1 MRALGPESRQ
11 PRGAAHGGAAYGGAA
26 YGGAARGVSGGALWR
41 YRLARLWRRRTLR
54 RAVLVQGPALA
65 LAAVAAMLAS
75 DPAVHAALADKA
87 QAVRAALTARPEFAI
102 RRIEI
107 EGASPGVRAEILASL
122 TDAMGASSLN
132 LDANA
137 VRRRVESLGWVASA
151 RVSLEAPE
159 ALRVAVVERAAA
171 AVWRIDGE
179 PVLIDRAGVVIEPA
193 FRRAD
198 HPDLPLVAGE
208 GANAAVAEALAV
220 MDAAGPLAP
229 RIRGLV
235 RVGARRWDVVLT
247 GVTREEDDDVTLRLP
262 AENAAAAMVRAAALQ
277 SDHAL
282 FDRDIR
288 AVDLRLPDRPTVR
301 LTPRALTRLAAL
313 RGDSA

>member
-1 MRALGPESRQ
+1 MRALGPQDR
-11 PRGAAHGGAAYGGAA
+11 PARRAGAADAP
-26 YGGAARGVSGGALWR
+26 LWR
-41 YRLARLWRRRTLR
+41 YRLARLWRRRAFR

-65 LAAVAAMLAS
+65 LAAAAAMLAS
-75 DPAVHAALADKA
+75 DPAVHAALADRA

-107 EGASPGVRAEILASL
+107 EGASPGVRAEILAAL

-137 VRRRVESLGWVASA
+137 VRRRVEALGWVASA

-159 ALRVAVVERAAA
+159 GLRVAVVERAAA

-179 PVLIDRAGVVIEPA
+179 PALIDRAGFVIEPA

-198 HPDLPLVAGE
+198 HPDLPLIAGE
-208 GANAAVAEALAV
+208 GANAAVADALAV
-220 MDAAGPLAP
+220 LEAAGPLAP
-229 RIRGLV
+229 RVRGLV
-235 RVGARRWDVVLT
+235 RVGARRWDVVLS

-262 AENAAAAMVRAAALQ
+262 AEGAPAAMARAAALQ
-277 SDHAL
+277 TAHGL

-288 AVDLRLPDRPTVR
+288 AVDLRLPGRPTVR
-301 LTPRALTRLAAL
+301 LTARALARLAAA
-313 RGDSA
+313 RGDQA

>member
-1 MRALGPESRQ
+1 MRALGPDDRPPQGGARIAGAQREAA
-11 PRGAAHGGAAYGGAA
+11 PRGRAADAP
-26 YGGAARGVSGGALWR
+26 LWR
-41 YRLARLWRRRTLR
+41 YRLARLWRRRAFR

-65 LAAVAAMLAS
+65 LAAAAAALAS
-75 DPAVHAALADKA
+75 DPQVHAALADKA

-107 EGASPGVRAEILASL
+107 EGASPAVRAEILAAL

-137 VRRRVESLGWVASA
+137 VRRRVEALGWVASA

-159 ALRVAVVERAAA
+159 GLRVAVDERTAT
-171 AVWRIDGE
+171 AVWRIGGE

-198 HPDLPLVAGE
+198 HPDLPLVAGD
-208 GANAAVAEALAV
+208 GADAAVDEALAV
-220 MDAAGPLAP
+220 LAEAGPLAP
-229 RIRGLV
+229 RVRGLV
-235 RVGARRWDVVLT
+235 RVGARRWDVVLA
-247 GVTREEDDDVTLRLP
+247 GATREEDADVTLKLP
-262 AENAAAAMVRAAALQ
+262 ADDAPAAMARAAALQ
-277 SDHAL
+277 SEHAL

-288 AVDLRLPDRPTVR
+288 AVDLRLPGRPTVR
-301 LTPRALTRLAAL
+301 LSARALARLAAL
-313 RGDSA
+313 RGDQA